1 MAVTPRQRPINA
13 LLMSIG
19 WFIVVVNRCGDAVKT
34 NLGMSRN
41 FQVGEQRLA
50 GLLQR
55 EVFQIRFRGLAEIA
69 DAFGHG
75 IALSRGACFGIVD
88 HETALRG

>member
-1 MAVTPRQRPINA
+1 
-13 LLMSIG
+13 MSIG
-19 WFIVVVNRCGDAVKT
+19 WFIGVVNRCGDAVKT

-41 FQVGEQRLA
+41 IGGCEQRLVA
-50 GLLQR
+50 LLHR
-55 EVFQIRFRGLAEIA
+55 KRLQIRFRGRAEIA
-69 DAFGHG
+69 DGFGHG